1 MSPEELV
8 ALVTGIAIAIS
19 KDQTVDEINL
29 LAVIFSQLGDTLATI
44 ATKREI
50 CENKENNKTNSN
62 TDSNANGNPN
72 GNPNRNPNSNTNNN
86 TNSNTDNVTNG

>member
-29 LAVIFSQLGDTLATI
+29 LAVILSQLGDTLATI

-62 TDSNANGNPN
+62 VNGNPN
-72 GNPNRNPNSNTNNN
+72 GNP
-86 TNSNTDNVTNG
+86 NSNTDNVTNG